1 MSAASLVWIEMC
13 TDDVGLDKPLP
24 GQPCSMSYEN
34 PEQEVE
40 CDNKAAMYTM
50 PPSRKS
56 KYSLSHPMISITAY
70 KQ

>member
-1 MSAASLVWIEMC
+1 
-13 TDDVGLDKPLP
+13 
-24 GQPCSMSYEN
+24 MSYEN

-50 PPSRKS
+50 PNSGKS
-56 KYSLSHPMISITAY
+56 KYTLPHSMISITAC